1 MRIYYIKSFY
11 IYIVPY
17 TSIDLCKIKKI
28 DEVDLNQATLENIT
42 FLQDIANH
50 HIESGLQYK
59 ILI

>member
-1 MRIYYIKSFY
+1 M
-11 IYIVPY
+11 VPY

-28 DEVDLNQATLENIT
+28 DEVDLDQATLENIT